1 LTPQIPAR
9 IVAAIRLHALRD
21 LVETARGL
29 PLAAEAE
36 QVTFEAA
43 RVLSNAEGLARV
55 AATRSGG
62 AVTAVVTALEP
73 RADSLRPAIASL
85 LGRMAR
91 RAEEALALSLKRAT
105 EAWEQADAF
114 VVIDIDL
121 EGEIMVMRRRL
132 AAAAAPAALAAR
144 RAVALEGLL
153 AVDASVALTRL
164 FERRFATLL
173 RLRMRSNTPELLPD
187 GRPFLDLGRA
197 LREVAEAWR

>member
-1 LTPQIPAR
+1 M
-9 IVAAIRLHALRD
+9 
-21 LVETARGL
+21 
-29 PLAAEAE
+29 
-36 QVTFEAA
+36 TFEAA

-55 AATRSGG
+55 AATRSGE

-132 AAAAAPAALAAR
+132 AAAAAPTTLAAR

-164 FERRFATLL
+164 FERRLATLL

>member
-1 LTPQIPAR
+1 M
-9 IVAAIRLHALRD
+9 
-21 LVETARGL
+21 
-29 PLAAEAE
+29 
-36 QVTFEAA
+36 TFEAA

-55 AATRSGG
+55 AATRSGE

-121 EGEIMVMRRRL
+121 EGEIMVMRHR
-132 AAAAAPAALAAR
+132 
-144 RAVALEGLL
+144 
-153 AVDASVALTRL
+153 
-164 FERRFATLL
+164 
-173 RLRMRSNTPELLPD
+173 
-187 GRPFLDLGRA
+187 GR
-197 LREVAEAWR
+197 W

>member
-1 LTPQIPAR
+1 
-9 IVAAIRLHALRD
+9 
-21 LVETARGL
+21 L

-55 AATRSGG
+55 AATRSGE

-132 AAAAAPAALAAR
+132 AAAAAPAVLAAR

>member
-1 LTPQIPAR
+1 M
-9 IVAAIRLHALRD
+9 
-21 LVETARGL
+21 
-29 PLAAEAE
+29 
-36 QVTFEAA
+36 TFEAA

-55 AATRSGG
+55 AATRTGE
-62 AVTAVVTALEP
+62 AVTAVVTPLEP

-91 RAEEALALSLKRAT
+91 RAEEAL
-105 EAWEQADAF
+105 
-114 VVIDIDL
+114 VIDIDL

>member
-1 LTPQIPAR
+1 LTPQIVAR
-9 IVAAIRLHALRD
+9 IVAAIRPHALRD

-55 AATRSGG
+55 AASRHGD
-62 AVTAVVTALEP
+62 AVSAVVTALEP
-73 RADSLRPAIASL
+73 RPDSLRPAIASL
-85 LGRMAR
+85 LARMAR
-91 RAEEALALSLKRAT
+91 RAEESLAVSLKRAT

-114 VVIDIDL
+114 SVIDVDV

-144 RAVALEGLL
+144 RAVALEGLV
-153 AVDASVALTRL
+153 AVDAAVALVRL
-164 FERRFATLL
+164 FERRLATLL
-173 RLRMRSNTPELLPD
+173 RLRMRSATPELLPD